1 MAMQINYISVE
12 MADGSVHDK
21 TRVTLQ
27 DRLKLERAAR
37 VNDWELGSARNSP
50 STNAFLAWAGLSREN
65 AYTDTFENFVGK
77 DAVDIFVSTGEA
89 VLGNPTPPAVGTD

>member
-1 MAMQINYISVE
+1 MSMQINYISVE
-12 MADGSVHDK
+12 MADGTVHDK

-27 DRLKLERAAR
+27 DRLRLERAAR

-50 STNAFLAWAGLSREN
+50 STNAFLAWAGLSREGQ
-65 AYTDTFENFVGK
+65 YQGTFEQFVES

-89 VLGNPTPPAVGTD
+89 VLGNPGQPTAGTD